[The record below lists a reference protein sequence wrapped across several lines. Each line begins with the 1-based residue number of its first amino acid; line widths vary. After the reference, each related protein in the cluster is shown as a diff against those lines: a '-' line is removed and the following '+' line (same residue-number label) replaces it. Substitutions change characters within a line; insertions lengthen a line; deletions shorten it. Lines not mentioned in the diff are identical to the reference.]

1 MNCQEGL
8 GLGQEGCV
16 LGYQWALAT
25 PCKLAYSPVT
35 LFNSELKSVILNFFL
50 AKGPN
55 ALPTFIAT

>member
-1 MNCQEGL
+1 MNSQE

-35 LFNSELKSVILNFFL
+35 LFNSELKSCDFE
-50 AKGPN
+50 
-55 ALPTFIAT
+55 FIFSKRP